1 MAWAY
6 SLLSASFRDILFD
19 VISSRDDVERAIVQ
33 HEYPYRD
40 GAEVDFIIERAGALT
55 PVEVKWT
62 ENPTLGDARHLL
74 TFLQE
79 KKQEAK
85 HGYVIC
91 RCPRPLQL
99 HDHITALPW
108 FLL

>member
-1 MAWAY
+1 MY
-6 SLLSASFRDILFD
+6 HQRS
-19 VISSRDDVERAIVQ
+19 
-33 HEYPYRD
+33 RD

-74 TFLQE
+74 TFLRE